1 MKIPCEVIL
10 DIMPLVVD
18 GVASEESKQLVYE
31 HIKECTSCKS
41 IYDGMIEDIKPRG
54 QSHKDTLILRLQKKI
69 FIREMIVLL
78 VGMIPALCLI
88 EQGMLMF
95 YNIILMPFIG
105 CLSYFNLRRKWYYT
119 PIGIFLICFVYEFS
133 ILLFDPSAFTSRLAY
148 SFALMLLSMLGV
160 LIGFL
165 LQYAFGKE
173 RSS

>member
-18 GVASEESKQLVYE
+18 GVASEESKQIVVE
-31 HIKECTSCKS
+31 HIRECTACKAL
-41 IYDGMIEDIKPRG
+41 YAEMIEDSKPAG
-54 QSHKDTLILRLQKKI
+54 MAHEKTLILRLQKKI
-69 FIREMIVLL
+69 FIREMVVLL
-78 VGMIPALCLI
+78 VGMIPALFLI

-105 CLSYFNLRRKWYYT
+105 CLSYFNLRKKWYYT

-148 SFALMLLSMLGV
+148 SFALMLLSILGV

-173 RSS
+173 RS